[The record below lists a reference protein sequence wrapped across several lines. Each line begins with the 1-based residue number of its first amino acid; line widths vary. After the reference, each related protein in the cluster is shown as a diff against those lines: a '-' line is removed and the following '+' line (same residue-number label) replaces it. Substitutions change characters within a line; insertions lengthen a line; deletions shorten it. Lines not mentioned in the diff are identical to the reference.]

1 VATSPRAPRIALF
14 DPYLDALGGGEKY
27 LLRFGE
33 VIAGALSVPVTLLVH
48 RDHNRPDLLER
59 LRRYYG
65 LRLAGFSVRQIGPSR
80 ANLLSHLRLVWETR
94 RYDLLVYLC
103 NGVPKPSLARRSVA
117 AAQFPFLPRTAAE
130 LAPWQRWS
138 LSRYEIVVNSRFTER
153 WVERRWGRRATVV
166 PPPAS
171 LDPPPGEAPARAPI
185 IVNVGRFFRKEHSKK
200 QREMVEAFARLRAG
214 GLAGWELHLAGTV
227 PEAGLEYFEEIRSL
241 GAPGVVLH
249 PNAPLEEIVSLYQR
263 ASLYWHATG
272 AGVDEEM
279 FPEHMEHF
287 GMTTVEAM
295 AFGCV
300 PVVIGKGGQA
310 EIVRDGECGY
320 LCRDLDEMQARTRR
334 LIGEPAL
341 LASMSAAARRRSHD
355 FDDHAFERAV
365 RGWLGG
371 TARIT

>member
-1 VATSPRAPRIALF
+1 MTIVPRVPRIALL

-33 VIAGALSVPVTLLVH
+33 VIAGALGVPVMLLVH
-48 RDHNRPDLLER
+48 RDHDRPDLLER

-65 LRLAGFSVRQIGPSR
+65 LRLRGFSVRQLGPSR
-80 ANLLSHLRLVWETR
+80 ANILSQLRLVWETR

-117 AAQFPFLPRTAAE
+117 VAQFPFLPRTAAE
-130 LAPWQRWS
+130 MPLWQRWA
-138 LSRYEIVVNSRFTER
+138 LSRYEIVVYSRFVER

-171 LDPPPGEAPARAPI
+171 LEPPPGETPAKVPM
-185 IVNVGRFFRKEHSKK
+185 IVTVGRFFRKEHSKK
-200 QREMVEAFARLRAG
+200 QREMVEAFAHLRAG

-227 PEAGLEYFEEIRSL
+227 PESGLEYFEEIRSL
-241 GAPGVVLH
+241 GAPGVVFH

-272 AGVDEEM
+272 AEVDEDA
-279 FPEHMEHF
+279 FPERMEHF
-287 GMTTVEAM
+287 GMTTAEAM

-300 PVVIGKGGQA
+300 PVVIGKGGQV

-320 LCRDLDEMQARTRR
+320 LCRDLEEMQARTRH
-334 LIGEPAL
+334 LIGNSAL
-341 LASMSAAARRRSHD
+341 LASMSAAARQRSHD
-355 FDDHAFERAV
+355 FDDDAFERAV

-371 TARIT
+371 VARP